1 MGGWCSV
8 CCMLFKLLFLSIQLG
23 LDPMGDGWTVL
34 LRRINVVGINMICCK
49 ETSKKCYLTD
59 QVLLID
65 EKGA

>member
-23 LDPMGDGWTVL
+23 LDPMGDGWTGL
-34 LRRINVVGINMICCK
+34 LRRIVVVGINMICCK
-49 ETSKKCYLTD
+49 ESSKNATYTD

-65 EKGA
+65 K

>member
-34 LRRINVVGINMICCK
+34 LRRINVVGI
-49 ETSKKCYLTD
+49 
-59 QVLLID
+59 
-65 EKGA
+65 